1 MGEVLRDYQREM
13 LGRINEAW
21 KSCRSVMV
29 QMPTGTGK
37 TVLMSEVIRS
47 ERLKVKGEKC
57 RILVVAHRRELIE
70 QIQDQIKRTEE
81 QNNKDRGLAL
91 ALSQSE
97 ATERTEEQNLEIIRT
112 EGHKNIDRVT
122 EEQNLGIIRTEG
134 HKNIDTITE
143 EQNFEIIRTEGHKGK
158 DIVIEERDDIVVT
171 SIQKLARAK
180 EGDPLFAIN
189 FSLIIVDEAH
199 HAVAKTYRR
208 LWEMWPEAK
217 FLGLTATPCRL
228 SGEGFENLFDVLL
241 QSEDI
246 QWFIDKGW
254 LSDFEYVSARP
265 DSLMM
270 HQIGGLKK
278 RGADGDYQTKEM
290 ATVMDVPESIAHLYD
305 SYEAFAKGKKGI
317 VYAINQEHA
326 SHIAAYYA
334 SKGVNCA
341 VIDSTTPTSERD
353 AIVEAYKTSLWGQ
366 APRQSATWG
375 LAPGVSRKGQVDVI
389 VNVDIFSEG
398 FDCPEV
404 EFIQLARP
412 TLSLNKYLQQVGR
425 GMRVSEG
432 KECVLILDNVGLYQM
447 FGLPTDARDWHLMF
461 EGRMAGK
468 GQTGE
473 EMPVFV
479 KPTDLKSETTKRLV
493 NLEMVRIKRR
503 GERHE
508 GLEVFMRQGKYGVM
522 MDGRVTCPAEFEH
535 IKWLAAPYF
544 VMGMYPYYIYKN
556 KVTVIDQKGRD
567 LKPGLYG
574 KVKQEGDIFVGERL
588 DGKTAY
594 WDAKGGRMYDMMP
607 QFERIDRFEVAKAGR
622 EMFLRKS
629 MKGLERPFSQ
639 ENVYLGDHLTI
650 LGNVLI
656 VENDIRRTYRIRGYQ
671 AGFIYVESQDAPG
684 YRYGEVGRYGNF
696 VGRRNQLPEGMSEF
710 PDVRRLGLRRWTM

>member
-37 TVLMSEVIRS
+37 TVLMSEVIRG

-81 QNNKDRGLAL
+81 QKDLDR
-91 ALSQSE
+91 
-97 ATERTEEQNLEIIRT
+97 RTKEQIDLDRRTKEQIDLDRRTKEQIDLDRRT
-112 EGHKNIDRVT
+112 EGQD
-122 EEQNLGIIRTEG
+122 
-134 HKNIDTITE
+134 
-143 EQNFEIIRTEGHKGK
+143 FEIIRTEGQIDLDRRTEGQKNK
-158 DIVIEERDDIVVT
+158 DRGAEEQVVYVE
-171 SIQKLARAK
+171 SIQKIARAK

-326 SHIAAYYA
+326 RHIAAYYA

-341 VIDSTTPTSERD
+341 VIDSSTPTSERD

-447 FGLPTDARDWHLMF
+447 FGLPTDARDWRLMF

-479 KPTDLKSETTKRLV
+479 RPTDLKSETTKRLV

-574 KVKQEGDIFVGERL
+574 KVKQDGDIFVGERL

-696 VGRRNQLPEGMSEF
+696 VGRRNQLPEDMSEF

>member
-81 QNNKDRGLAL
+81 QKDLDRRTKEQIDLDRRTEGQKNKDRGA
-91 ALSQSE
+91 
-97 ATERTEEQNLEIIRT
+97 EEQ
-112 EGHKNIDRVT
+112 
-122 EEQNLGIIRTEG
+122 
-134 HKNIDTITE
+134 
-143 EQNFEIIRTEGHKGK
+143 
-158 DIVIEERDDIVVT
+158 VVYVE

-180 EGDPLFAIN
+180 EGDPLFAMN

-305 SYEAFAKGKKGI
+305 SYEAFAQGKKGI

-326 SHIAAYYA
+326 RHIAAYYA

-447 FGLPTDARDWHLMF
+447 FGLPTDARDWRLMF

-629 MKGLERPFSQ
+629 MKGLERPFSR

>member
-1 MGEVLRDYQREM
+1 MNKVLRDYQREM

-81 QNNKDRGLAL
+81 QD
-91 ALSQSE
+91 
-97 ATERTEEQNLEIIRT
+97 
-112 EGHKNIDRVT
+112 
-122 EEQNLGIIRTEG
+122 
-134 HKNIDTITE
+134 
-143 EQNFEIIRTEGHKGK
+143 FEIIRTEGQKDLDRRTKEQIDLDRRTEGQDLEIIRTEEQNNK
-158 DIVIEERDDIVVT
+158 DIVTEEQIKLDRRTEGQKNKDRGAEEQVVYVE
-171 SIQKLARAK
+171 SIQKIARAK
-180 EGDPLFAIN
+180 EGDPLFAMN

-199 HAVAKTYRR
+199 HAVAKTYRT

-228 SGEGFENLFDVLL
+228 SGEGFGDLFDVLL

-270 HQIGGLKK
+270 HQIGGLQK

-305 SYEAFAKGKKGI
+305 SYEAFAQGKKGI

-326 SHIAAYYA
+326 RHIAAYYQR
-334 SKGVNCA
+334 KGVNCA
-341 VIDSTTPTSERD
+341 VIDSTTPTKERD

-366 APRQSATWG
+366 APKQSATWG
-375 LAPGVSRKGQVDVI
+375 LAPEVSRKGQVDVI

-447 FGLPTDARDWHLMF
+447 FGLPTDARDWRLMF
-461 EGRMAGK
+461 EGRLAGK

-479 KPTDLKSETTKRLV
+479 RPTDLKSETTKRLV

-508 GLEVFMRQGKYGVM
+508 GLEVFMREGKYGVM
-522 MDGRVTCPAEFEH
+522 MDGKVTCPAEFEH

-574 KVKQEGDIFVGERL
+574 KVKQDGDIFVGERL
-588 DGKTAY
+588 DGKKAY

-629 MKGLERPFSQ
+629 MKGWERPFSR

-696 VGRRNQLPEGMSEF
+696 VSRRNHLPEDMSEF
-710 PDVRRLGLRRWTM
+710 PDVRRLGLRTLKH

>member
-37 TVLMSEVIRS
+37 TVLMSEAIRS

-57 RILVVAHRRELIE
+57 SVLVVAHRRELIE
-70 QIQDQIKRTEE
+70 QIQNQIKRTEE
-81 QNNKDRGLAL
+81 QD
-91 ALSQSE
+91 
-97 ATERTEEQNLEIIRT
+97 
-112 EGHKNIDRVT
+112 
-122 EEQNLGIIRTEG
+122 
-134 HKNIDTITE
+134 
-143 EQNFEIIRTEGHKGK
+143 FEIIRTEEQK
-158 DIVIEERDDIVVT
+158 DLDRRTEGQIDLDRRTEGQDFEIIRTEEQKDLDRRTEEQKNKDRRTEEQVVYVE

-180 EGDPLFAIN
+180 GDDPLFAMN

-199 HAVAKTYRR
+199 HAVAKTYRT

-228 SGEGFENLFDVLL
+228 SGEGFGDLFDVLL

-270 HQIGGLKK
+270 HQIGGLQK

-305 SYEAFAKGKKGI
+305 SYEAFAQGKKGI

-326 SHIAAYYA
+326 RHIAAYYQ

-341 VIDSTTPTSERD
+341 VIDSTTPTKERD

-375 LAPGVSRKGQVDVI
+375 LAPEVSRKGQVDVI

-447 FGLPTDARDWHLMF
+447 FGLPTDARDWRLMF
-461 EGRMAGK
+461 EGRLAGK

-479 KPTDLKSETTKRLV
+479 RPTDLKSETTKRLV

-508 GLEVFMRQGKYGVM
+508 GLEVFMREGKYGVM
-522 MDGRVTCPAEFEH
+522 MDGKVTCPAEFEH

-556 KVTVIDQKGRD
+556 KVTVIDLKGRD

-629 MKGLERPFSQ
+629 MKGWERPFSR

-696 VGRRNQLPEGMSEF
+696 VSRRNHLPEDMSEF
-710 PDVRRLGLRRWTM
+710 PDVRRLGLKRWSM

>member
-1 MGEVLRDYQREM
+1 MNKVLRDYQREM

-70 QIQDQIKRTEE
+70 QIQNQIRRTEGQNFEIIRTEE
-81 QNNKDRGLAL
+81 QKVLDR
-91 ALSQSE
+91 
-97 ATERTEEQNLEIIRT
+97 RTEGQNLEIIRT
-112 EGHKNIDRVT
+112 EGHNKDIVT
-122 EEQNLGIIRTEG
+122 EEQIKLDRRTEG
-134 HKNIDTITE
+134 QKNKDRGAE
-143 EQNFEIIRTEGHKGK
+143 EQ
-158 DIVIEERDDIVVT
+158 VVYVE

-199 HAVAKTYRR
+199 HAVAKTYRT

-228 SGEGFENLFDVLL
+228 SGEGFGELFDVLL

-270 HQIGGLKK
+270 HQIGGLQK

-305 SYEAFAKGKKGI
+305 SYEAFAQGKKGI

-326 SHIAAYYA
+326 RHIAAYYQ

-341 VIDSTTPTSERD
+341 VIDSTTPTKERD

-366 APRQSATWG
+366 APKQSATWG
-375 LAPGVSRKGQVDVI
+375 LAPEVSRKGQVDVI

-447 FGLPTDARDWHLMF
+447 FGLPTDARDWRLMF
-461 EGRMAGK
+461 EGRLAGK

-479 KPTDLKSETTKRLV
+479 RPTDLKSETTKRLV

-508 GLEVFMRQGKYGVM
+508 GLEVFMREGKYGVM
-522 MDGRVTCPAEFEH
+522 MDGKVTCPAEFEH

-544 VMGMYPYYIYKN
+544 VMGLYPYYIYKN

-629 MKGLERPFSQ
+629 MKGWERPFSR

-696 VGRRNQLPEGMSEF
+696 VSRRNHLPEDMSEF
-710 PDVRRLGLRRWTM
+710 PDVRRLGLKRWSM

>member
-81 QNNKDRGLAL
+81 QD
-91 ALSQSE
+91 
-97 ATERTEEQNLEIIRT
+97 LEIIRT
-112 EGHKNIDRVT
+112 EGQKDLDRRTKEQIDLDRRTEGQDLDRRTKEQNDLDRRT
-122 EEQNLGIIRTEG
+122 EEQDL
-134 HKNIDTITE
+134 
-143 EQNFEIIRTEGHKGK
+143 EIIRTEGQIDLDRRTEGQKNK
-158 DIVIEERDDIVVT
+158 DRGAEEQVVYVE
-171 SIQKLARAK
+171 SIQKIARAK

-228 SGEGFENLFDVLL
+228 SGEGFGELFDVLL

-270 HQIGGLKK
+270 HQIGGLQK

-305 SYEAFAKGKKGI
+305 SYEAFAQGKKGI

-326 SHIAAYYA
+326 RHIAAYYQR
-334 SKGVNCA
+334 KGVNCA
-341 VIDSTTPTSERD
+341 VIDSTTPTKERD

-375 LAPGVSRKGQVDVI
+375 LAPEVSRKGQVDVI

-447 FGLPTDARDWHLMF
+447 FGLPTDARDWRLMF
-461 EGRMAGK
+461 EGRLAGK

-479 KPTDLKSETTKRLV
+479 RPTDLKSETTKRLV

-508 GLEVFMRQGKYGVM
+508 GLEVFMREGKYGVM
-522 MDGRVTCPAEFEH
+522 MDGKVTCPAEFEH

-588 DGKTAY
+588 DGKKAY

-629 MKGLERPFSQ
+629 MKGWERPFSR

-671 AGFIYVESQDAPG
+671 AGLIYVESQDAPG

-696 VGRRNQLPEGMSEF
+696 VSRRNHLPEDMSEF
-710 PDVRRLGLRRWTM
+710 PDVRRLGLKRWSM